1 MALNINLLKLKEY
14 GTVAE
19 IRQDVISVTGLSN
32 CMNGQLVLVSD
43 CAKGIIVG
51 FDLDYVLV
59 LIVQMF
65 GKVKPGDTVTTTMDE
80 FKVPVGDAFMGRRVN
95 ALGEPI
101 DGQGII
107 KEDMTYPIFSTAP
120 TVLEREPLNEVL
132 ETGTKMIDM
141 TLPIG
146 RGQRMLILGDRMTGK
161 TTVAVDAIV
170 NQKGKDVICIYCG
183 IGKAEAAIS
192 RVIEVF
198 DEAGVWDYGIMVT
211 AGAADSMG
219 QQYLVP
225 YVAAS
230 ISEYFMYEK
239 GADVLLVLDDFTKHA
254 WAYRQISLLL
264 ERAPGRDAYPGDI
277 FYIHSQLVERA
288 GKMKPELGGGSCT
301 HLPIVETQQGD
312 FAGYI
317 PSNIISM
324 TDGQVFL
331 NASLFSEGFKPA
343 VDMGLSVSRIG
354 SKVQW
359 PAMKKPT
366 GMLKI
371 EYVRF
376 KELEKL
382 TRIKAG
388 HSSDIDHRLRQGKIL
403 EEILKQDQNAPVP
416 MENQVM
422 LLFGLQHG
430 LLKDARPGDVNYLV
444 NGFIELVR
452 TKRPEIVQELVDG
465 KTMTDVVER
474 GIQEV
479 LDMYLDS
486 SAKSMI

>member
-1 MALNINLLKLKEY
+1 MSINLNLLRLKEY
-14 GTVAE
+14 GKVAE

-32 CMNGQLVLVSD
+32 CMNGQLVIIGEDV
-43 CAKGIIVG
+43 AKGVIVG
-51 FDLDYVLV
+51 FDPEYVLV
-59 LIVQMF
+59 LLVQMH
-65 GKVKPGDTVTTTMDE
+65 GRIKPGDKVTTTMDE
-80 FKVPVGDAFMGRRVN
+80 FRIPVGDGLLGRRVN
-95 ALGEPI
+95 ALVEPI
-101 DGQGII
+101 DGQGVI
-107 KEDMTYPIFSTAP
+107 KEDSTFPIFSTAP
-120 TVLEREPLNEVL
+120 TVLEREPLSDVL
-132 ETGTKMIDM
+132 ETGTKIIDM
-141 TLPIG
+141 TLPVG

-161 TTVAVDAIV
+161 TTVGVDAIV
-170 NQKGKDVICIYCG
+170 NQKGKGVICIYCG
-183 IGKAEAAIS
+183 VGKAEAATD
-192 RVIEVF
+192 RVVEIF
-198 DEAGVWDYGIMVT
+198 DREDVWDYGVMVT
-211 AGAADSMG
+211 AGASDSMG

-230 ISEYFMYEK
+230 VGEYFMYEK
-239 GADVLLVLDDFTKHA
+239 GADVLIVFDDFTKHA

-288 GKMKPELGGGSCT
+288 GKMKPELGGGSTT
-301 HLPIVETQQGD
+301 HLPIVETLQGD

-324 TDGQVFL
+324 TDGQIFL
-331 NASLFSEGFKPA
+331 NSNLFGEGFKPA

-388 HSSDIDHRLRQGKIL
+388 HSSDVDSRLRQGKIL
-403 EEILKQDQNAPVP
+403 EEILKQDQNNPVA
-416 MENQVM
+416 MEDQVI
-422 LLFGLQHG
+422 LLYGLQHG
-430 LLKDARPGDVNYLV
+430 LLDSAAPQDVASLINNFTEAVHV
-444 NGFIELVR
+444 NQPELVQ
-452 TKRPEIVQELVDG
+452 KLIEC
-465 KTMTDVVER
+465 KTMTEEIEQGLQR
-474 GIQEV
+474 ELEQFQN
-479 LDMYLDS
+479 
-486 SAKSMI
+486 SAV

>member
-14 GTVAE
+14 GTIAE
-19 IRQDVISVTGLSN
+19 IRQDVVSVTGLSN
-32 CMNGQLVLVSD
+32 CMNGQLVMVSD
-43 CAKGIIVG
+43 CAKGVIVG
-51 FDLDYVLV
+51 FDPDYVLV
-59 LIVQMF
+59 LIVQMH
-65 GKVKPGDTVTTTMDE
+65 GKVKPGDKVTTTMDE
-80 FKVPVGDAFMGRRVN
+80 FKVPVGEGLIGRRVN
-95 ALGEPI
+95 ALVEPI

-107 KEDMTYPIFSTAP
+107 KEDTSLPIFSTAP

-170 NQKGKDVICIYCG
+170 NQKGKNVICIYCG

-192 RVIEVF
+192 RVVEVF
-198 DEAGVWDYGIMVT
+198 DREDVWDYGIMVT

-239 GADVLLVLDDFTKHA
+239 GAEVLVVFDDFTKHA

-301 HLPIVETQQGD
+301 HLPIVETLQGD

-331 NASLFSEGFKPA
+331 NASLFGEGFKPA

-388 HSSDIDHRLRQGKIL
+388 HSSDIEDRLRQGKIL
-403 EEILKQDQNAPVP
+403 EELLKQDQNAPVT
-416 MENQVM
+416 MEDQVM

-430 LLKDARPGDVNYLV
+430 LLDDTQPVDANDRVNR
-444 NGFIELVR
+444 FIEFVR
-452 TKRPEIVQELVDG
+452 TKRPEVVQELVEG
-465 KTMTDVVER
+465 RTMTNTVER
-474 GIQEV
+474 GLQEV
-479 LDMYLDS
+479 LDRYQES
-486 SAKSMI
+486 KAR

>member
-14 GTVAE
+14 GTIAE
-19 IRQDVISVTGLSN
+19 IRQDVVSVTGLSN
-32 CMNGQLVLVSD
+32 CMNGQLVMVSD
-43 CAKGIIVG
+43 CAKGVIVG
-51 FDLDYVLV
+51 FDPDYVLV
-59 LIVQMF
+59 LIVQMH
-65 GKVKPGDTVTTTMDE
+65 GKVKPGDKVTTTMDE
-80 FKVPVGDAFMGRRVN
+80 FKVPVGEGLIGRRVN
-95 ALGEPI
+95 ALIEPI

-107 KEDMTYPIFSTAP
+107 KEDTSLPIFSTAP

-170 NQKGKDVICIYCG
+170 NQKGKNVICIYCG

-192 RVIEVF
+192 RVVEVF
-198 DEAGVWDYGIMVT
+198 DREDVWDYGIMVT

-239 GADVLLVLDDFTKHA
+239 GAEVLVVFDDFTKHA

-301 HLPIVETQQGD
+301 HLPIVETLQGD

-331 NASLFSEGFKPA
+331 NASLFGEGFKPA

-388 HSSDIDHRLRQGKIL
+388 HSSDIEDRLRQGKIL
-403 EEILKQDQNAPVP
+403 EELLKQDQNSPVA
-416 MENQVM
+416 MEDQVM

-430 LLKDARPGDVNYLV
+430 LLNDTQPVDANDRVNR
-444 NGFIELVR
+444 FIDFVR
-452 TKRPEIVQELVDG
+452 TKRPEVVQELVEG
-465 KTMTDVVER
+465 RTMTETVER
-474 GIQEV
+474 GLQEV
-479 LDMYLDS
+479 LDRYQES
-486 SAKSMI
+486 KAR

>member
-1 MALNINLLKLKEY
+1 MALNLNLLKLKEY

-32 CMNGQLVLVSD
+32 CMNGQLVIIGDDV
-43 CAKGIIVG
+43 AKGVIVG
-51 FDLDYVLV
+51 YDPDYVLV
-59 LIVQMF
+59 LIVQMH
-65 GKVKPGDTVTTTMDE
+65 GKVKPGDQVMTTMDE
-80 FKVPVGDAFMGRRVN
+80 FRVPVGDNLLGRRVN
-95 ALGEPI
+95 ALVEPI
-101 DGQGII
+101 DGHGIV
-107 KEDMTYPIFSTAP
+107 KEDTTYPIFSTAP
-120 TVLEREPLNEVL
+120 TVLEREPLDEVL
-132 ETGTKMIDM
+132 ETGTKIIDM
-141 TLPIG
+141 TLPVG

-161 TTVAVDAIV
+161 TTVGVDAIV

-183 IGKAEAAIS
+183 VGKAEAAMS
-192 RVIEVF
+192 RVSEVF
-198 DEAGVWDYGIMVT
+198 DAEGVWEYGVMVT
-211 AGAADSMG
+211 ASAADSMG

-230 ISEYFMYEK
+230 IGEYFMYEK
-239 GADVLLVLDDFTKHA
+239 GADVLIVFDDFTKHA

-288 GKMKPELGGGSCT
+288 GKMKPELGGGSTT
-301 HLPIVETQQGD
+301 HLPIVETLQGD

-324 TDGQVFL
+324 TDGQIFL
-331 NASLFSEGFKPA
+331 NANLFGEGFKPA

-359 PAMKKPT
+359 SAMKKPT

-388 HSSDIDHRLRQGKIL
+388 HSSDVDQRLRQGKIL
-403 EEILKQDQNAPVP
+403 EEVLKQDQNKPVA
-416 MENQVM
+416 MEDQVM

-430 LLKDARPGDVNYLV
+430 LLKDAAPNEVNFLID
-444 NGFIELVR
+444 GFIEAVR
-452 TKRPEIVQELVDG
+452 LNQPELVEKLVAG
-465 KTMTDVVER
+465 KAMTEEIEQGLKDELSR
-474 GIQEV
+474 FQ
-479 LDMYLDS
+479 DS
-486 SAKSMI
+486 AV